1 MDEQQIPIVQL
12 RQELTDQSQD
22 RNTAEHIATRFDLLE
37 ERGVMMTAWMDTS
50 RQRYLRGEIGGEVFE
65 TQRSESFTPEMI
77 EELVRL
83 VTPSINAQERRKR
96 GETDLT

>member
-1 MDEQQIPIVQL
+1 MDEQQIPIAQL

-22 RNTAEHIATRFDLLE
+22 RNVAGHIATRFDFLG
-37 ERGVMMTAWMDTS
+37 ERGVIMTAWLDTS
-50 RQRYLRGEIGGEVFE
+50 QQRYLRGQIEGEVFE
-65 TQRSESFTPEMI
+65 TQRSERFTGEMV